1 MTKGKYIRKGFAA
14 ALALTIMTSGMGAL
28 SVSAVDTIGANQVT
42 DIVSPVE
49 ELKNNSSVNF
59 ETLGVKK
66 YLKIYGSASG
76 GSGDYTYAYLYK
88 KQADTKWSVKKN
100 YSDTQEVT
108 LAPQTVTT
116 YNICVKVKDGTGTI
130 VKKFIDVKV
139 NAGLT
144 SKSKV
149 SSKSITKGQK
159 VTMTGAATGG
169 SGNYTYAYLYRRDGG
184 TWKVYKNYSTAS
196 SVVIT
201 PAFSGTYE
209 ICIKAKDSYG
219 TIVKD
224 YFTVNVKELLNNSTL
239 SKTEAKIGET
249 VRIDGSASGGNGSY
263 SYAYYLQEPGSSSW
277 KTLKNFSATKAVEF
291 KVDKIGKYNICV
303 KIKDITGIVA
313 KKYFE
318 LEAFDGTNIAAEIT
332 ARIINDSMSSVDKI
346 KAIHD
351 WLVNNTEY
359 DTEGYEIGNI
369 SPDSYTAEGLFKTG
383 RAVCEGY
390 SKAFQQMAESA
401 GFEVIKVN
409 GIGVNSS
416 GTTETHAWNQVKVD
430 GKWYNIDVTWDDPVA
445 NGDIGFD
452 NLRYKYFLV
461 PDSVIA
467 NDHIAD
473 PGQQLNKCTTA
484 QPMNR
489 IINDIIEEDIEN
501 HENYFYCAS
510 YNQLSSITNS
520 IAKNHTK
527 KFTIIYKTAN
537 MPDVQKIMDTALY
550 AHDDIMSLNIE
561 YMDWKFDGY
570 IQMTFYLVF

>member
-1 MTKGKYIRKGFAA
+1 MMNRKYIRKGFAA
-14 ALALTIMTSGMGAL
+14 ALALTIMTSGMSAL
-28 SVSAVDTIGANQVT
+28 SVSAVDEIIADEVAEE
-42 DIVSPVE
+42 ILPAE
-49 ELKNNSSVNF
+49 ELQNNSSVNF

-139 NAGLT
+139 NAALT

-169 SGNYTYAYLYRRDGG
+169 SGGYTYAYLYRRDGG
-184 TWKVYKNYSTAS
+184 AWKVYKNYSTAS

-224 YFTVNVKELLNNSTL
+224 YFTVAVRELLNQSTL
-239 SKTEAKIGET
+239 SLTEAKMGEK
-249 VRIDGSASGGNGSY
+249 VRIDGSATGGNGSY

-277 KTLKNFSATKAVEF
+277 KTLKNFSATKSVQF
-291 KVDKIGKYNICV
+291 TPDKIGKYNICV
-303 KIKDITGIVA
+303 KIKDVTGTVA
-313 KKYFE
+313 KKYLE
-318 LEAFDGTNIAAEIT
+318 LEVFDGTNIAAEIT
-332 ARIINDSMSSVDKI
+332 ARIINDSMSSIQKI

-351 WLVNNTEY
+351 WLVNHTEY
-359 DTEGYEIGNI
+359 DTEGYSTGNI
-369 SPDSYTAEGLFKTG
+369 SSDSYTAEGLFKTG
-383 RAVCEGY
+383 RAVCDGY

-401 GFEVIKVN
+401 GFEAIKVN
-409 GIGVNSS
+409 GIGFNSK
-416 GTTETHAWNQVKVD
+416 GQTETHAWNQVKVD
-430 GKWYNIDVTWDDPVA
+430 GKWYNIDVTWDDPVT

-461 PDSVIA
+461 PDSIIYK
-467 NDHIAD
+467 DHTAD
-473 PGQQLNKCTTA
+473 PGQQINTCTA
-484 QPMNR
+484 EQPMNQ
-489 IINDIIEEDIEN
+489 IINEVMEEDIAN
-501 HENYFYCAS
+501 HKNYFYCGS
-510 YNQLSSITNS
+510 YKEVSSITKPL
-520 IAKNHTK
+520 ADKRTTE
-527 KFTIIYKTAN
+527 FTIIYLTKN

-550 AHDDIMSLNIE
+550 AHDDIMSLGCE
-561 YMDWKFDGY
+561 YMDWKFEGY
-570 IQMTFYLVF
+570 TQMTLRLEY

>member
-409 GIGVNSS
+409 GIGVNS
-416 GTTETHAWNQVKVD
+416 
-430 GKWYNIDVTWDDPVA
+430 
-445 NGDIGFD
+445 
-452 NLRYKYFLV
+452 
-461 PDSVIA
+461 
-467 NDHIAD
+467 
-473 PGQQLNKCTTA
+473 A

-489 IINDIIEEDIEN
+489 IINNIIEEDIEN

-570 IQMTFYLVF
+570 IQMTFYLIF